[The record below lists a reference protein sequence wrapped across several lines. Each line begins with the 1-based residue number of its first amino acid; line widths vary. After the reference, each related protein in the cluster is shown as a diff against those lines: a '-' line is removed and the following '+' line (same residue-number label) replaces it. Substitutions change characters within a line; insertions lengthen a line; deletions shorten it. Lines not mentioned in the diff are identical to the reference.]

1 MQIDNRVQAISSVY
15 AKASLTNQNSVK
27 KSTSVDQKDEM
38 VLSTEAQSF
47 SQMLQRARSMSDVR
61 ADKVDDYSAQ
71 VDAGQYQVDS
81 QAVAGKILNIR
92 F

>member
-1 MQIDNRVQAISSVY
+1 MQIDNRVQAIGSVY

-27 KSTSVDQKDEM
+27 KSINVDQKDEM

-61 ADKVDDYSAQ
+61 ADKVEDYSAQ
-71 VDAGQYQVDS
+71 VNAGKYQVDS